1 MFRVESCTSKKDY
14 LNQARGLHIYIEKRQ
29 GMEETFHKTS
39 SYPIRFPVEKKQEG
53 MIEIFTP
60 EASRSRVIYY
70 YVVKSP

>member
-1 MFRVESCTSKKDY
+1 
-14 LNQARGLHIYIEKRQ
+14 
-29 GMEETFHKTS
+29 MEETFYKTS

-70 YVVKSP
+70 YVVQS